1 MTMNLLQVIYLTKSF
16 KQTLLSKAEETS
28 IWLGAMFSNPDSK
41 EVLRSFSFC
50 NCSRN
55 LSIYFN
61 KDNFQS
67 LDFLYIGTSIRKPKE
82 IELLQKLLLYS
93 GNHCRIMT
101 TRNVDVEREK
111 ETRSL

>member
-1 MTMNLLQVIYLTKSF
+1 MTMNLLQDIYLTKSF
-16 KQTLLSKAEETS
+16 KQTLLSKAEATG
-28 IWLGAMFSNPDSK
+28 IWLCAMFSNPDSK

-67 LDFLYIGTSIRKPKE
+67 LDFLYIDTSIRKPKE
-82 IELLQKLLLYS
+82 IELLLYS

-101 TRNVDVEREK
+101 TGNVDVERGK
-111 ETRSL
+111 RN